1 MEERIT
7 MSNTKTNPKE
17 TLQVL
22 AEGNL
27 SVLDTLMHMTEGTL
41 EESGL
46 DPETFM
52 LVRLAALTTL
62 DAAPASWLVNLKV
75 SGEAGIPPERVVGT
89 LIAIA
94 PVIGTARIVSAAGSI
109 VRALGLADTLAQD
122 TGPKT

>member
-1 MEERIT
+1 

-27 SVLDTLMHMTEGTL
+27 GVLDTLMHMTEGTL